1 MMNEIVWEINLEHC
15 HVGGKAPFLVVA
27 QSHLNMSAIMYT
39 ILQFNALPTV
49 A

>member
-1 MMNEIVWEINLEHC
+1 MMNEIAWEINLERC
-15 HVGGKAPFLVVA
+15 HVGRGAPFLAIA
-27 QSHLNMSAIMYT
+27 QSNLNLSAIMYT